1 MSEATPVGRLR
12 VPPRAKRGEVVEIR
26 LLLQHPMENGF
37 RRDTLGRSVPR
48 NIIHRLVARYDG
60 REILRA
66 ELGTGM
72 AANPYFAFFTR
83 AGASGEVVIEWE
95 DDLGVKGSLRAPIE
109 VS

>member
-1 MSEATPVGRLR
+1 MGRLR
-12 VPPRAKRGEVVEIR
+12 VPPRAKRGEVIEIR

-48 NIIHRLVARYDG
+48 NIIHRLSARYDG

-83 AGASGEVVIEWE
+83 ATASGDVVIDWE
-95 DDLGVKGSLRAPIE
+95 DDLGVKGRLAAAIE
-109 VS
+109 VA

>member
-1 MSEATPVGRLR
+1 VSEAIPLGRLR
-12 VPPRAKRGEVVEIR
+12 VPPRAKRGEVFEIR

-48 NIIHRLVARYDG
+48 NIIHRLVACYDG

-72 AANPYFAFFTR
+72 AANPYFAFFAR
-83 AGASGEVVIEWE
+83 ATASGEVTIEWE
-95 DDLGVKGSLRAPIE
+95 DERGVTGRLAAPIE
-109 VS
+109 VT